1 MKSTDIKERILRLAR
16 SDPDGFGLLA
26 EQLGNKEWQR
36 CASHAAGF
44 LSSWFYDQLDARIE
58 DAVAPERQL
67 ADALAEQLRGRAP
80 HNGYEKD
87 VLARHAR
94 LRGKT

>member
-1 MKSTDIKERILRLAR
+1 MKAADIKAQLL
-16 SDPDGFGLLA
+16 LLA
-26 EQLGNKEWQR
+26 EADPEGIGLIKEELGDAEWSR
-36 CASHAAGF
+36 VASHAAGF
-44 LSSWFYDQLDARIE
+44 LGVWIRDRVEEA
-58 DAVAPERQL
+58 AAPERQL